1 MTASSASPA
10 RIGILYEHPDWFRPL
25 FAELDRRGIGWD
37 GLDPRRLLLDPER
50 PLPDYELVLNRMSP
64 SGFLRG
70 ASGAVF
76 ATRELLSAWEARGT
90 PVLNGTP
97 AWDVELSKIRQL
109 RLLHDLDLPAPR
121 SRFVTPEGI
130 RDAAEAIGFPLVVK
144 PNIGGSGAGIRRFAS
159 LDELDA
165 ALVRDPPELGPTG
178 VGLVQEY
185 VRPRGG
191 HIQRIEV
198 LDGEVLYG
206 IRVHAPDGE
215 FNLCP
220 ADVCQTVDGVT
231 LTRGA
236 CAVDAADQGL
246 KVEAFEPPPDV
257 ADEVVGI
264 AEAAGITLGGIE
276 YTVDD
281 ASGRRLYYDVNALS
295 NFVSDGPA
303 VLGFDPFVRFVD
315 WIERRLG
322 RRGRPGGDAH
332 GAAGAA
338 AAGYG
343 ASDALR
349 LAGAE
354 GGLA

>member
-10 RIGILYEHPDWFRPL
+10 RIGILHEHPDWFRPL

-37 GLDPRRLLLDPER
+37 GLDPRHLLLDPER
-50 PLPDYELVLNRMSP
+50 PLPGYDLVLNRMSP

-90 PVLNGTP
+90 PVLNGTR

-121 SRFVTPEGI
+121 SRFVAPEGI
-130 RDAAEAIGFPLVVK
+130 RDAAAAVGFPLVVK
-144 PNIGGSGAGIRRFAS
+144 PDIGGSGAGIRRFAS
-159 LDELDA
+159 LDELDS
-165 ALVRDPPELGPTG
+165 ALVWDPPQLGPTG

-220 ADVCQTVDGVT
+220 ADVCRTVDGAE
-231 LTRGA
+231 LARGA

-246 KVEAFEPPPDV
+246 AVEAFEPPPEV
-257 ADEVVGI
+257 AREVVRI
-264 AEAAGITLGGIE
+264 AEAAGITLGGVE

-295 NFVSDGPA
+295 NFVADGRT
-303 VLGFDPFVRFVD
+303 VLGFDPFARFVD
-315 WIERRLG
+315 WIEARLQ
-322 RRGRPGGDAH
+322 RTGG
-332 GAAGAA
+332 GAEDGGGMVGKGVRSGGGVGA
-338 AAGYG
+338 
-343 ASDALR
+343 DALSP
-349 LAGAE
+349 AP
-354 GGLA
+354 